1 MSEGSGTSLAGHNS
15 GPHDK
20 TKAMLSFP
28 FAKEC
33 ELELHCS
40 PFGVS
45 GLYLRIKDVESVG
58 IGTSMSR
65 ITGTSAGSL
74 LYNDPR
80 DLVDAKYKLYGMVEE
95 DNVLRIDFVRIFAY
109 IKEKDGAAGAQP
121 HDTKDESGLQS
132 QPQSQAQSPARP
144 KVIGENPGDENY
156 EMPDLVFRGD
166 LPIARPDVVE
176 PFIGVFNFENI
187 TTEKAVTN

>member
-1 MSEGSGTSLAGHNS
+1 MSEGSGTSLAGQNS
-15 GPHDK
+15 GPNDK

-28 FAKEC
+28 FTKEC

-45 GLYLRIKDVESVG
+45 GLYLKIKDVESVG

-65 ITGTSAGSL
+65 ITGTSTGSL
-74 LYNDPR
+74 LYNDPQ

-109 IKEKDGAAGAQP
+109 IKEKDGAACAQP
-121 HDTKDESGLQS
+121 QGKKDESGLQ
-132 QPQSQAQSPARP
+132 PQSQAPSPAKP

-156 EMPDLVFRGD
+156 EIPDLVFRGE

-187 TTEKAVTN
+187 TTEKVVAN